1 MSFVNKVEGEEE
13 NHFSN
18 AHIGMIV
25 VRYIDI
31 YANALCARYD
41 ARAAS
46 IIFFYKY
53 EQNKC
58 DIWILRAFLLK
69 ISFKAGPPLCSS
81 N

>member
-31 YANALCARYD
+31 YANALCARSNVLGEQVHTMMKQPQHE
-41 ARAAS
+41 AAES
-46 IIFFYKY
+46 LS
-53 EQNKC
+53 EN
-58 DIWILRAFLLK
+58 
-69 ISFKAGPPLCSS
+69 